1 MISNLNYFSSDMS
14 LSNPDIQNQMITDQ
28 DDFEY
33 ENNKENF
40 FNNQY
45 SNIQQYSS
53 TNSSLRSSPINLRRS
68 SSNRNTNNNNTTER
82 IPLQDLTESEE
93 TYQTSMSNAQAFLAQ
108 QENQFF
114 QYRQQQKNSFN
125 NQPQGNNINQQKV
138 TRANL
143 LR

>member
-14 LSNPDIQNQMITDQ
+14 LSNPEIQNQMITDQ
-28 DDFEY
+28 EDFEY

-45 SNIQQYSS
+45 LNTQQYVS

-68 SSNRNTNNNNTTER
+68 SSNRNNNNNAER

-93 TYQTSMSNAQAFLAQ
+93 TYQTQMSNAEAFLAQ
-108 QENQFF
+108 QENHFI
-114 QYRQQQKNSFN
+114 QYRQQQKNSLN
-125 NQPQGNNINQQKV
+125 NQPQGNTKGQQKV